1 MEVEK
6 YMEMKNIPEDE
17 EKKEVIDQFEQEI
30 SSLNK
35 LDKISIFIER
45 LKNTNYN
52 IRLYCVKQ
60 LVLVAELLGP
70 QRTEEELIPLLLDVI
85 MNFEDNDEV
94 LLELSNQFVLL
105 SDYIPNKRSNISPIL
120 KGLELLAANDDEI
133 VRQKATDN
141 LCSLIQTLDENTIT
155 NEIFPLMQRLIQ
167 NDIKSKVSCCYLFP
181 VVYPTLNNDQIKK
194 ELMQA
199 FHEISRDDSPSVRRA
214 AAHNI
219 KNFALIED
227 DELLRELVSLHS
239 DLLRDNIDIVKVFA
253 ISSTKNVLMK
263 LAEDEQK
270 KLITNFNTIIN
281 KDKSWRVKYAAAETI
296 CDVCS
301 IFDKGFNEQNF
312 LPIVMLLLK
321 DTEAEVRASVL
332 AKFDNF
338 VMHISNQK
346 FVASILPIFQD
357 SLVSDHNYHVRSLF
371 SNALVKIA
379 KNFSPDV
386 FEKSLF
392 PLISKVLKDDV
403 IEVRNSALLNF
414 EDLSCFFK
422 IESVMLNSILPSIH
436 ELSKDNKWRIR
447 LTLTEKLLILCET
460 LPQDI
465 FISYFLTI
473 VNNLYT
479 DHASQ
484 IREVTYKIYEKL
496 CKRIRDFVNS
506 HLWDAQ
512 KSALMS
518 TNYIMRIS
526 ALNSINYLYQQNC
539 YDDNFL
545 SKTVLQMAF
554 SVKDDK
560 VANVKFCLCNV
571 IKSIFSQ
578 LNRKKGQNV
587 SVKNFSEN
595 LDEARKIL
603 KNLSEEDQDVDVK
616 YFASEALN
624 EISNL
629 SF

>member
-6 YMEMKNIPEDE
+6 YMEMKNISEEE
-17 EKKEVIDQFEQEI
+17 EKTAVLNQFEQEI

-35 LDKISIFIER
+35 LEKIAIFIER
-45 LKNTNYN
+45 LKNNNYN

-60 LVLVAELLGP
+60 LVSVAELLGP
-70 QRTEEELIPLLLDVI
+70 QRTEEELIPLLLDLI
-85 MNFEDNDEV
+85 INFEDNDEV
-94 LLELSNQFVLL
+94 LLELSNQFVSL
-105 SDYIPNKRSNISPIL
+105 SDYIPNKRTNVSSIL

-133 VRQKATDN
+133 VRQQATDN

-227 DELLRELVSLHS
+227 DELIRELVNLHS

-253 ISSTKNVLMK
+253 ISSTKNLLMK
-263 LAEDEQK
+263 LPEDEQK

-296 CDVCS
+296 CEVCS
-301 IFDKGFNEQNF
+301 IFDKNFNEQNF

-321 DTEAEVRASVL
+321 DPEAEVRASVL

-338 VMHISNQK
+338 VGYISNQK
-346 FVASILPIFQD
+346 FLSNILPIFQD

-403 IEVRNSALLNF
+403 IEVRNSALQNF
-414 EDLSCFFK
+414 EDLACFFK
-422 IESVMLNSILPSIH
+422 NETIMLNSIFPSIH

-447 LTLTEKLLILCET
+447 LTLTEKFLILAET

-496 CKRIRDFVNS
+496 CIRIRDFVNS
-506 HLWDAQ
+506 HLWSTQ
-512 KSALMS
+512 KFALLS

-526 ALNSINYLYQQNC
+526 ALNSIDYLNKQNC
-539 YDDNFL
+539 YEDNFL
-545 SKTVLQMAF
+545 SRTVLPMAF
-554 SVKDDK
+554 SIKDDK
-560 VANVKFCLCNV
+560 VANVKFSLCNV
-571 IKSIFSQ
+571 IKSIFIQ
-578 LNRKKGQNV
+578 IYKKKEKNLNVNIFGE
-587 SVKNFSEN
+587 NF
-595 LDEARKIL
+595 DEAKRVL
-603 KNLSEEDQDVDVK
+603 KNLSGEDQDVDVQ
-616 YFASEALN
+616 YFAREALN
-624 EISNL
+624 EISKF